1 MKTLYE
7 INILNQPTE
16 WKRLLITP
24 LPLDLNTLH
33 SKRVI
38 FVGIGSSYW
47 AARFAE
53 FLLEREHHTNAD
65 NIDPLSVEF

>member
-16 WKRLLITP
+16 WKRLLTTP

-53 FLLEREHHTNAD
+53 FLWRE
-65 NIDPLSVEF
+65 NIIQMLIILSLYQ